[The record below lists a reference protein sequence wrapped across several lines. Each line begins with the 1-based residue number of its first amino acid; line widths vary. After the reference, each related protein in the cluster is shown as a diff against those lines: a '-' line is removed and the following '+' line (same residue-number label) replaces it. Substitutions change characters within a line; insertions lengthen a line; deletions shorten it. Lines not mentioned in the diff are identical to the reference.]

1 MNIIELKDVTKKYK
15 DFSLKNV
22 NFKLTSGKIYGFVGE
37 NGSGKSTTMKIM
49 NGLIHPNEGNCLI
62 NGKPIAEFN
71 SEEKEKI
78 SFTLDEICLPERITL
93 SQGNKILSK
102 IFLNWNKEKFNEYL
116 NKFNLKQNK
125 KIQDLSKG
133 MKAKLNIAIALSHN
147 ANILI
152 LDEPMNGLDPVARDE
167 FCDLLLEFVNE
178 NDDNLV
184 FISSHIISDLE
195 KICDEFIFIS
205 NGEVLLQEEKNVLE
219 NNFLKLEISEDEFN
233 DFDKNLIIK
242 YKKSGSSV
250 DILLKNSEETQK
262 IEGVKKANTEDI
274 IIFLIRGKNV

>member
-1 MNIIELKDVTKKYK
+1 MNIIELKNVTKKYK

-62 NGKPIAEFN
+62 NGKPITEFN

-152 LDEPMNGLDPVARDE
+152 LDEPINGLDPVARDE

-178 NDDNLV
+178 NDDNLA

>member
-1 MNIIELKDVTKKYK
+1 MNIIELKNVTKTYK

-62 NGKPIAEFN
+62 NGKPIAEFK

-102 IFLNWNKEKFNEYL
+102 IFLNWNKDKFNEYL
-116 NKFNLKQNK
+116 SKFDLKQNK

-205 NGEVLLQEEKNVLE
+205 NGEVLLQEEKNILE
-219 NNFLKLEISEDEFN
+219 NNFLKLEISEDDFN

-242 YKKSGSSV
+242 YKKSGSRV
-250 DILLKNSEETQK
+250 DILLKNNEEAHK
-262 IEGVKKANTEDI
+262 IEGVKKANAEDI
-274 IIFLIRGKNV
+274 VIFLIRGKNI

>member
-1 MNIIELKDVTKKYK
+1 MNIIELKNVTKKYK

-62 NGKPIAEFN
+62 NGKPITEFN

-152 LDEPMNGLDPVARDE
+152 LDGPMNGLDPVARDE

-178 NDDNLV
+178 NDD
-184 FISSHIISDLE
+184 
-195 KICDEFIFIS
+195 KFIFIS